1 MLKLKT
7 KWFNKWAKKNS
18 ISDKTLLKALES
30 ISKNLNIVNLGGG
43 IYKVRV
49 PRIGQG
55 KSGGYRT
62 LVVYNETDKA
72 IFIYGFS
79 KTERDNL
86 DKEELKNFKKFAK
99 DLLQIS
105 AKEYSRQEELGN
117 FFSLEEE
124 R

>member
-1 MLKLKT
+1 
-7 KWFNKWAKKNS
+7 
-18 ISDKTLLKALES
+18 LLKALES
-30 ISKNLNIVNLGGG
+30 ISKNLNVVNLGGR